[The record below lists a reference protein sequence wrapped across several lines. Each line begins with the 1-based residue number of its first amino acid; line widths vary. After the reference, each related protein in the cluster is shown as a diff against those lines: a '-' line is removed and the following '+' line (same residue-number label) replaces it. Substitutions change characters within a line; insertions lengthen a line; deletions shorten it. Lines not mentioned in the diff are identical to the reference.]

1 MILTAFIDLYPE
13 RSPTPSSAL
22 HTSTFF
28 GRAQGQSATQGRV
41 RMAIECS
48 CPRGGQN
55 QNQHSASRH
64 CREFSVSS
72 REEECVCVCVCVS
85 TNVHKCRRIP
95 TFRRC
100 LLCQH
105 SLIPALPE
113 DVSTLYNP
121 STTTELPREEGMFIH
136 SCEWG
141 GGLRNNSGRC
151 CKVHLL
157 DPAPSFLLLS
167 RVDQ

>member
-1 MILTAFIDLYPE
+1 MILTAFIDVYPE

-85 TNVHKCRRIP
+85 TTNVHKCRRIP

-113 DVSTLYNP
+113 GVSTLYN
-121 STTTELPREEGMFIH
+121 LPPPH
-136 SCEWG
+136 SCKG
-141 GGLRNNSGRC
+141 GR
-151 CKVHLL
+151 KV
-157 DPAPSFLLLS
+157 
-167 RVDQ
+167 